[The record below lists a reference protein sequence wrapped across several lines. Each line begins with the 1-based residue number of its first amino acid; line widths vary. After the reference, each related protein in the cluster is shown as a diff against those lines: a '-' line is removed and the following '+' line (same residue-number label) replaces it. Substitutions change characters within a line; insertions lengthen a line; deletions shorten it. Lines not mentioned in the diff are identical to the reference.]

1 MQADPDSILAVR
13 PSKAMHLAWLVV
25 LLAGCS
31 SPAAERPTQPVAQ
44 APVEFKPIFYA
55 FAGEFLA
62 GGVDAPQAF
71 PFEVPSGAGEL
82 AALLTWTIPGAVLEF
97 QVLDPSQ
104 SVVADGWAE
113 SPQRRYVAT
122 TDPPASGNWSVV
134 VSAERGVDVH
144 FALNVT
150 VRAAEPFGPISQTYT
165 VQGDSFAEINLNM
178 VPGESFNYSW
188 SADGDL
194 YFNIHY
200 HADGTTSRPVEF
212 TGRSHEGTFVAP
224 DRQVYSLLLRNDGL
238 LPIDASVSVDGTYR
252 LHSMTR

>member
-1 MQADPDSILAVR
+1 MQADPAKILARR
-13 PSKAMHLAWLVV
+13 PSKMHWPWLLV

-31 SPAAERPTQPVAQ
+31 SPAADGPDQPDTQ
-44 APVEFKPIFYA
+44 APSEFRPISYA
-55 FAGEFLA
+55 FADEFLV
-62 GGVDAPQAF
+62 GGVDAPKAF

-97 QVLDPSQ
+97 QILDPSRT
-104 SVVADGWAE
+104 VVADGWAE
-113 SPQRRYVAT
+113 NPQRRYVAT
-122 TDPPASGNWSVV
+122 TTPPAPGNWSIV

-144 FALNVT
+144 FAVNVT
-150 VRAAEPFGPISQTYT
+150 VRAAEPFGPIAQTDT
-165 VQGDSFAEINLNM
+165 VQRDAFAEINLNM
-178 VPGESFNYSW
+178 MPGESFNYSW

-200 HADGTTSRPVEF
+200 HADGTTTRPVEF
-212 TGRSHEGTFVAP
+212 TGRAHEGTFVAP

-238 LPIDASVSVDGTYR
+238 LPVEVTVSVDGSYR